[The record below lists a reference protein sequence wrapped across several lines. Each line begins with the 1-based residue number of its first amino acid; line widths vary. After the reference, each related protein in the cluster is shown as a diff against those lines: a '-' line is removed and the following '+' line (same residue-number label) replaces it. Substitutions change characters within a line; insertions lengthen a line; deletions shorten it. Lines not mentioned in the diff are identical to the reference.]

1 MPSYN
6 DDNYHN
12 LKEYVFEWFFRLF
25 DLTEERN
32 VKLNQILDSFNASLI
47 GVKEFKEHFELNSFF
62 EVLNF
67 ILDDKKVI
75 ELREYGQTFAME
87 DKGVSL
93 VKNSRSL

>member
-32 VKLNQILDSFNASLI
+32 VKLNQILDS
-47 GVKEFKEHFELNSFF
+47 LN
-62 EVLNF
+62 
-67 ILDDKKVI
+67 
-75 ELREYGQTFAME
+75 
-87 DKGVSL
+87 
-93 VKNSRSL
+93 